1 MTATEFTDDPGQ
13 EELVQQGGGCP
24 WDQEAPLGPSSPGT
38 KSAHDANISIE
49 EKMEQNL
56 KHFVEDYSGK
66 DMFGNLL
73 NDWATFLHTTL
84 NLVYKRSGYKSQY

>member
-24 WDQEAPLGPSSPGT
+24 WDQAAPLGPSSPGT
-38 KSAHDANISIE
+38 KSAQDANISIE

-73 NDWATFLHTTL
+73 NDCTTFLHMQR
-84 NLVYKRSGYKSQY
+84 VKSP